1 MCISILM
8 NKKCNYIPYVSNHW
22 FLIIQLGSYR
32 HGVPWFISEKEAV
45 RHKYKKMR
53 KSKACFLIHAFYLY
67 VDSVWNH
74 NLFQM

>member
-1 MCISILM
+1 MSVTIGFELYNWVHTGMECRGLSL
-8 NKKCNYIPYVSNHW
+8 
-22 FLIIQLGSYR
+22 
-32 HGVPWFISEKEAV
+32 V

>member
-1 MCISILM
+1 MSVTIGFELYNWVHTGTECRGLSL
-8 NKKCNYIPYVSNHW
+8 K
-22 FLIIQLGSYR
+22 
-32 HGVPWFISEKEAV
+32 KEAV

-53 KSKACFLIHAFYLY
+53 KSKARFLIHAFYLY